1 MKASLKC
8 TLLLSAALVT
18 AFTAAG
24 RGFAGAQALHGAA
37 GRCDTH
43 PPLDPAAMPP
53 PEAPPTHAR
62 GHVYGTPIATPIL
75 KRRHKQPA
83 THLKKTV
90 ATS

>member
-8 TLLLSAALVT
+8 TLLLSAALVM
-18 AFTAAG
+18 AFSV
-24 RGFAGAQALHGAA
+24 AGARVLHSAA

-83 THLKKTV
+83 THVKKTL
-90 ATS
+90 ATT

>member
-18 AFTAAG
+18 AVTAAG
-24 RGFAGAQALHGAA
+24 RGSVGAQALHGAA
-37 GRCDTH
+37 GRCDPH

-53 PEAPPTHAR
+53 PEAAPTHAR

>member
-1 MKASLKC
+1 MKATVKC

-18 AFTAAG
+18 AFTAVP
-24 RGFAGAQALHGAA
+24 RGFAGAEAALHRAA

-53 PEAPPTHAR
+53 PEAAPTHAR

-83 THLKKTV
+83 AHLKT
-90 ATS
+90 AAP